1 MSQIKN
7 SNTATDLSELV
18 AKATGPLE
26 FGLTNDYMF
35 RALLQKNQKVLK
47 GLICSALH
55 KKPEEIRSV
64 EIKNPIILGNSIN
77 EKNFV
82 LDVHV
87 LFNNN
92 TLIDLEMQVLKYE
105 NWPDRSLGYLCRT
118 FDNLNKGDDYI
129 NSKTAIQIGF
139 LDFTLFPESPEFHST
154 YKLMNV
160 KNQTFYS
167 DKFILS
173 MVDLN
178 HIELAT
184 AEDKEYQL
192 DHWAALFKAT
202 TWEDIKMIAKNNTD
216 LQEACETLLQLSADD
231 NIREQCDARR
241 AYYARERHHKQVEQ
255 ELADARAAYDA
266 RERHHKQVEQEL
278 TYTQQELSDT
288 QQKLST
294 LEAEIAELKA
304 LLAAQKNY

>member
-1 MSQIKN
+1 MFTYICISKKGVHIYVTNQKFCYHPFR
-7 SNTATDLSELV
+7 TGAQ
-18 AKATGPLE
+18 ATGPLE

-47 GLICSALH
+47 GLICSTLH
-55 KKPEEIRSV
+55 KKPEEILSA

-87 LFNNN
+87 LLNNN
-92 TLIDLEMQVLKYE
+92 TLIDLEMQVVKYD
-105 NWPDRSLGYLCRT
+105 NWSDRSLGYLCRT

-129 NSKTAIQIGF
+129 TTKTAIQIGF
-139 LDFTLFPESPEFHST
+139 LDFTLFPETPEFHST

-160 KNQTFYS
+160 KNHTFYS

-173 MVDLN
+173 VVDLN

-184 AEDKEYQL
+184 AEDKEYRL

-202 TWEDIKMIAKNNTD
+202 TWEDIKMIAKNNID
-216 LQEACETLLQLSADD
+216 LQEACETLLQLSADE

-255 ELADARAAYDA
+255 ELADAQ
-266 RERHHKQVEQEL
+266 ERI
-278 TYTQQELSDT
+278 TS
-288 QQKLST
+288 
-294 LEAEIAELKA
+294 LEAELASLKA
-304 LLAAQKNY
+304 LLSAQNSN